1 MIVVIYS
8 YINRDLCNIIT
19 TTIMYYE
26 SDKLYLVLILSE
38 KKAHIIRRPH
48 PSHHWSS
55 PFNHYPPSSLLFLSI
70 ISCYHPPYP
79 WPSFTVITCH
89 HSSSNRNET
98 VSGRTCNNNSSSIQ
112 QQTTEKSST
121 HHPIIISC
129 HNHSPSSNHDWSS
142 SFVTILTPRTTAYQ
156 SSTHPPSHHH

>member
-1 MIVVIYS
+1 M
-8 YINRDLCNIIT
+8 
-19 TTIMYYE
+19 MYYKNG
-26 SDKLYLVLILSE
+26 KLYLVIILSD
-38 KKAHIIRRPH
+38 KNVPIIWRLH
-48 PSHHWSS
+48 LSHHWLSS
-55 PFNHYPPSSLLFLSI
+55 FNDYYPPSSLLFLTI
-70 ISCYHPPYP
+70 ICCHHPPHP

-98 VSGRTCNNNSSSIQ
+98 VSGRTCNNNINSIQ

-156 SSTHPPSHHH
+156 SLTSPALTDWSQPSWTTTQKYLQKQ